1 MSVQPRPIDTIT
13 VDFLQLGMPFIEF
26 APALASGAFGPFR
39 SFGVVD
45 SAEVAKTIELATLR
59 SAQSGTSV
67 KLRELVRSF
76 DAILNVGLFQHS
88 PENMQLMFGSATLVD
103 VVGDPAAS
111 IVGDTFQLT
120 DEPQNFLDLSH
131 QLIDESTVVITADT
145 RTLEAVGTGQGG
157 TFGETTGD
165 FALDFKISVIGDVSL
180 YQETTAGV
188 PVDRTGDLV
197 AGAGPMSGE
206 IGIEVGATAVSGEI
220 TYFGGEAPAS
230 GVIIEVTYEPTFAT
244 VLNTDFTVDP
254 LPGRVRLLDFE
265 TVTPN
270 TEPFRQFQP
279 MEADFDH
286 IEVAHDDIQPFTQF
300 TFAGQT
306 RVRLLT
312 DVGINIIWTVPSTSV
327 RLTDDAFVFNRDE
340 FQVTSLVI
348 DLFDAG
354 GSQRFGTMEIFPE
367 TP

>member
-13 VDFLQLGMPFIEF
+13 VDFLQLGMPYIEF
-26 APALASGAFGPFR
+26 APALANGAFGPFR

-76 DAILNVGLFQHS
+76 DALLNVGLFQHS

-103 VVGDPAAS
+103 VVSDPAA
-111 IVGDTFQLT
+111 VVTGDPFQLT
-120 DEPQNFLDLSH
+120 DEPQNFLDLSN
-131 QLIDESTVVITADT
+131 QLIDEASVVITADA

-165 FALDFKISVIGDVSL
+165 FALDFKILVIGDVSL
-180 YQETTAGV
+180 YQETTAGI

-197 AGAGPMSGE
+197 AGSGPMSGE
-206 IGIEVGATAVSGEI
+206 IGIEVGASVASGQI
-220 TYFGGEAPAS
+220 TYFGGEAPAL
-230 GVIIEVTYEPTFAT
+230 GVVIEATYDPTFAT

-254 LPGRVRLLDFE
+254 LPGRVRLLAFE
-265 TVTPN
+265 LGTPN
-270 TEPFRQFQP
+270 SEPFRQFQP
-279 MEADFDH
+279 MEADYEFT
-286 IEVAHDDIQPFTQF
+286 ETAHDDIQPFTQF

-340 FQVTSLVI
+340 FQVTQLVI

-354 GSQRFGTMEIFPE
+354 GSQRFGVMEIYPE

>member
-13 VDFLQLGMPFIEF
+13 VDFLQLGMPYIEF
-26 APALASGAFGPFR
+26 APSLASGAFGPFR

-103 VVGDPAAS
+103 VVADPAAS
-111 IVGDTFQLT
+111 VVGDPFQLT
-120 DEPQNFLDLSH
+120 DDPQNFLDLNN
-131 QLIDESTVVITADT
+131 QLIDESTVAITADA
-145 RTLEAVGTGQGG
+145 RILEAVGTGQGG

-165 FALDFKISVIGDVSL
+165 FALDFKILLITDVTL
-180 YQETTAGV
+180 YQETTAGI
-188 PVDRTGDLV
+188 PVDRTADLV
-197 AGAGPMSGE
+197 AGSAPMAGE
-206 IGIEVGATAVSGEI
+206 IGIEIGATIVSGQI
-220 TYFGGEAPAS
+220 TYFAAEAPAL
-230 GVIIEVTYEPTFAT
+230 GVVIEVTYDPTFAT

-279 MEADFDH
+279 MEADYDFV
-286 IEVAHDDIQPFTQF
+286 EVAHDDIQPFTQF

-340 FQVTSLVI
+340 FQVTQLVI

-354 GSQRFGTMEIFPE
+354 GQQRFGVMEIYPE